1 MKLSDVDVAI
11 AAARAGADVVARTYG
26 DNHTLFSKS
35 STDFATQADIDAE
48 TAIIDV
54 LAEHRPDDTRIGEEL
69 GRAGNDR
76 AERRWFVDP
85 LCGTLNFAAGT
96 PLVVVN
102 VALMAG
108 DTHLAAVAADPIAQ
122 ELFWTDGTGAYC
134 RRRDQDHALTPTSR
148 SGLIDINCDGPLE
161 QPFVGGQLVCDPRLR
176 ETYGP
181 RVISS
186 TLGVAWVAAGR
197 RAAYI
202 SDGQFR
208 DNLHFA
214 AGIALCQASG
224 CVMSDLD
231 GNPLHT
237 DRGLIISAD
246 QETHDRV
253 LAIVRPHLRAIRS
266 RVQSRPNTPGRDP
279 RAVHDGWS
287 RLDPNAGVR
296 PQYGL

>member
-26 DNHTLFSKS
+26 DNNHTRFSTS

-48 TAIIDV
+48 TAIIDI
-54 LAEHRPDDTRIGEEL
+54 LFEHRPDDARIGEEL
-69 GRAGNDR
+69 GSAGDDS

-102 VALMAG
+102 VALIAG
-108 DTHLAAVAADPIAQ
+108 DAHLAAVAADPIAQ

-134 RRRDQDHALTPTSR
+134 RRKDRDQLLSPTSR
-148 SGLIDINCDGPLE
+148 SGLIDINCDGPLD
-161 QPFVGGQLVCDPRLR
+161 QPFVGGQRVGDPRLR

-181 RVISS
+181 RVISA

-208 DNLHFA
+208 NNLYFA

-224 CVMSDLD
+224 CVISDLD
-231 GNPLHT
+231 GNPLHS
-237 DRGLIISAD
+237 DRGLVISAD
-246 QETHDRV
+246 QETHDPI
-253 LAIVRPHLRAIRS
+253 LAIVEPHLRA
-266 RVQSRPNTPGRDP
+266 V
-279 RAVHDGWS
+279 RAT
-287 RLDPNAGVR
+287 A
-296 PQYGL
+296 